1 MIFKLSKIREGL
13 RKTREKIASNLK
25 GFFTLGRKIDDDL
38 LDELEEKL
46 VEADLGPSA
55 AMRIVESSREA
66 YKKRQI
72 DTTDD
77 LLPFIKNEIRKL
89 LEGDG
94 LDLLTAPSPPTVIRV
109 NGCGKTT
116 SIAKLANLLTKE
128 GKKVV
133 LGASDTFRA
142 AAVDQLDIW
151 SKRLGVEIVKHDT
164 GADPAA
170 VAYDAAEA
178 AVARKA
184 DVLIVDT
191 AGRLHTKADLMEE
204 LGKIRRVIQKKI
216 SDAPHEVLLVL
227 DGTTGQN
234 AL

>member
-94 LDLLTAPSPPTVIRV
+94 LDLRRHFVAP
-109 NGCGKTT
+109 
-116 SIAKLANLLTKE
+116 
-128 GKKVV
+128 
-133 LGASDTFRA
+133 
-142 AAVDQLDIW
+142 
-151 SKRLGVEIVKHDT
+151 
-164 GADPAA
+164 
-170 VAYDAAEA
+170 
-178 AVARKA
+178 
-184 DVLIVDT
+184 
-191 AGRLHTKADLMEE
+191 
-204 LGKIRRVIQKKI
+204 
-216 SDAPHEVLLVL
+216 
-227 DGTTGQN
+227 
-234 AL
+234 